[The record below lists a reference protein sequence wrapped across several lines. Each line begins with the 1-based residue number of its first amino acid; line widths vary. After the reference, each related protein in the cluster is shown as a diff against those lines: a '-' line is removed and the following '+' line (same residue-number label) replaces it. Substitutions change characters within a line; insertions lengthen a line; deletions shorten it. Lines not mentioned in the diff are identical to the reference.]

1 MCFVD
6 ILSALFILLDCSDR
20 DIAERSQCALRQS
33 CIFTEDFQTADRGAF
48 FQKFGHFI
56 RKLPDIERQKQEK
69 VLNRLCEPSV
79 FYRLQGIENAS
90 ISQFMSLYFEVI
102 LEVWASVG
110 EIKDTQISAIK
121 CFAQNY
127 AQNGYPGVLKYKF
140 DNYARWKNPDQ
151 TDFDFVNDTYKE
163 VFRNVKDTIEY
174 QLPRIISLFETL
186 INRAYELKNCPL
198 AVPLDLSK
206 IIRYFEVGAQTELGI
221 DMVERGVPVITVRKI
236 EKKHIQ
242 GDTLSE
248 QKQHFKDNVQKYMY
262 ALDNYEKHLT
272 QKYVDEQ
279 C

>member
-1 MCFVD
+1 M
-6 ILSALFILLDCSDR
+6 
-20 DIAERSQCALRQS
+20 
-33 CIFTEDFQTADRGAF
+33 
-48 FQKFGHFI
+48 
-56 RKLPDIERQKQEK
+56 
-69 VLNRLCEPSV
+69 
-79 FYRLQGIENAS
+79 
-90 ISQFMSLYFEVI
+90 
-102 LEVWASVG
+102 
-110 EIKDTQISAIK
+110 
-121 CFAQNY
+121 
-127 AQNGYPGVLKYKF
+127 KYKF
-140 DNYARWKNPDQ
+140 DNYARLKNPDQ

-198 AVPLDLSK
+198 AAPLDLSK

-248 QKQHFKDNVQKYMY
+248 QKQYFKNNVQKYMY